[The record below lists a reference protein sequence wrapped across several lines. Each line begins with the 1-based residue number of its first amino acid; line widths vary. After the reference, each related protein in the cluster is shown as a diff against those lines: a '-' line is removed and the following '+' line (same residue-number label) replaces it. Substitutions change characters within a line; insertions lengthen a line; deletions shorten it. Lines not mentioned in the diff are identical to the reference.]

1 MQIEAS
7 SLFSLPDGLELTSLT
22 VVGNVLTIHV
32 TATAQSRP
40 CPLCTQEATHVRSY
54 YTRLVADVPCA
65 GRCVQLILHV
75 RKFRCDTV
83 SCPRKIFAERLGPFV
98 EAWARKTTRLRQAIE
113 AIGLSTCGE
122 GGARLADRLA
132 IATSPTTM
140 LRRIMTLPLPPGD
153 PVTHLGIDDFA
164 FRRGRT
170 YGTVLVDLQ
179 RHKVIDLLPDR
190 KAETA
195 KVWMRAHAEIE
206 PFLRDRGGDYAAAAS
221 QGAPQ
226 AAQTAD
232 RFHLCKNL
240 TEAVEKALARC
251 RAELRKS
258 QKAKKK
264 PAEDTPPEEPLP
276 ALLTSDGKPYSAHQ
290 TERYD
295 CYQQVMALREQGA
308 KVKEIAKRVGL
319 GVRTVQRWLKDGA
332 YVETN
337 YHHRHRSSFDRYEA
351 YVRRR
356 WDEGVHN
363 IQQLWREIK
372 ALGYPHSDRALRA
385 HLEAVRGKKPAEL
398 EEAGVLDHFSAKKAV
413 WLFVRPFDD
422 LLKQEQEEL
431 LALCQASAQ
440 AETIYQLVQEFFRL
454 VRARQGTQLD
464 SWMSKVKTSAIPE
477 LQRFANGLERD
488 KAAVL
493 AGLTLIHSNGQ
504 VEGQVTRIK
513 LIKRMMFGRAG
524 FALLRQRVL
533 HAL

>member
-1 MQIEAS
+1 MSGYPLDSFETFKRSEWI
-7 SLFSLPDGLELTSLT
+7 SL
-22 VVGNVLTIHV
+22 I
-32 TATAQSRP
+32 
-40 CPLCTQEATHVRSY
+40 
-54 YTRLVADVPCA
+54 
-65 GRCVQLILHV
+65 I
-75 RKFRCDTV
+75 
-83 SCPRKIFAERLGPFV
+83 
-98 EAWARKTTRLRQAIE
+98 
-113 AIGLSTCGE
+113 
-122 GGARLADRLA
+122 
-132 IATSPTTM
+132 
-140 LRRIMTLPLPPGD
+140 
-153 PVTHLGIDDFA
+153 
-164 FRRGRT
+164 
-170 YGTVLVDLQ
+170 
-179 RHKVIDLLPDR
+179 PDR

-195 KVWMRAHAEIE
+195 KTWMQAHAEIE
-206 PFLRDRGGDYAAAAS
+206 LVSRDRGGDYATAAS

-226 AAQTAD
+226 AIQCAD
-232 RFHLCKNL
+232 RFHVCKNL

-251 RAELRKS
+251 RAEIRKS

-264 PAEDTPPEEPLP
+264 PTEDISPQESPP
-276 ALLTSDGKPYSAHQ
+276 ALLTVSGKPYSAHQ

-295 CYQQVMALREQGA
+295 HYLQVVALRKQGA

-337 YHHRHRSSFDRYEA
+337 YHHRHRSRFDTYEA

-356 WDEGVHN
+356 WDEGCRN
-363 IQQLWREIK
+363 IQQIWREVK
-372 ALGYPHSDRALRA
+372 AQGYPHSDRALRA

-398 EEAGVLDHFSAKKAV
+398 PEAGVLDHFSAKKAV

-422 LLKQEQEEL
+422 LSKKEQEEL
-431 LALCQASAQ
+431 LALCQTSAT
-440 AETIYQLVQEFFRL
+440 AETMYQLVQEFFRL
-454 VRARQGTQLD
+454 VHSRQGTQLD
-464 SWMSKVKTSAIPE
+464 AWLSKVEASGIPE

-493 AGLTLIHSNGQ
+493 AGLTLVHSNGQ